1 WCCFPLLLAC
11 QARVKTVELE
21 EETAEQRIERERA
34 QQEESEVGLIGEM
47 MGGAAGAHS
56 GASRG
61 GQSLDTKIATAPL
74 STKKDHEVFAKTVAE
89 RLRSSCLMLVRRLC
103 DT

>member
-1 WCCFPLLLAC
+1 VIV

-21 EETAEQRIERERA
+21 EETPEQRRERERA

-47 MGGAAGAHS
+47 MGSAAGRGGAAA
-56 GASRG
+56 RG
-61 GQSLDTKIATAPL
+61 GQSLDTRIATASL

-89 RLRSSCLMLVRRLC
+89 RLRDSTPLHVRRDC
-103 DT
+103 IV